1 MTRGCEA
8 EQVPVANAAGVF
20 ARARAAA
27 GELRQTPVR
36 ERTRRL
42 AKLRD
47 LIRDRREAIVDR
59 VIRET
64 RKSRTDA
71 LVSEIIGVLDHLTYL
86 EKFAPRILAD
96 RSVHTPL
103 TLMGKKSKVVFEPLG
118 VVLVISPWNYPFYQA
133 IVPITSAFVAGN
145 SVVYKP
151 SEHTPLQGLVEQLLQ
166 DAGFRA
172 SWVQFVYGAGEIGAS
187 LISERPDKVFFTGST
202 ATGRKILAQAA
213 PLLVPVEL
221 ELGGKDPMI
230 VFEDANL
237 DRAAAGAAWGAL
249 TNTGQS
255 CTSVEVVYVQDS
267 VYERFRSKLLDEV
280 SAIRQSADTGPD
292 VDIGGMTVEL
302 QAEIVRKQVE
312 DAEGRSARIEPAAHE
327 SGLLQPPRVID
338 NLTPEMK
345 LLTEE
350 TFGPLVPLVRFRDEQ
365 EVIEKANASPY
376 GLSASVWTADPAR
389 ADRVAR
395 AIVTGNV
402 SINNVMLTEG
412 NPALPF
418 GGIKQSGF
426 GRYKGEFGLY
436 SFSNIKSIL
445 VDKNA
450 GKIEANWFPYTAA
463 KYDAFSR
470 LIANL
475 YSRGPLAFI
484 RFALAGMKLE
494 SLAKRSRRRAG

>member
-1 MTRGCEA
+1 M
-8 EQVPVANAAGVF
+8 
-20 ARARAAA
+20 
-27 GELRQTPVR
+27 
-36 ERTRRL
+36 RRL

-96 RSVHTPL
+96 RRVHTPL

-213 PLLVPVEL
+213 PLLVPVEI

-255 CTSVEVVYVQDS
+255 CTSVEVVYVQET
-267 VYERFRSKLLDEV
+267 VYDRFRELLIGEV
-280 SAIRQSADTGPD
+280 KAIRQSTDTGPD
-292 VDIGGMTVEL
+292 VDIGGMTVEF
-302 QAEIVRKQVE
+302 QAEIVRKQVL
-312 DAEGRSARIEPAAHE
+312 DAKSLGARIEPAAEE
-327 SGLLQPPRVID
+327 SGSLLRPVVVD
-338 NLTPEMK
+338 NLTPTMK
-345 LLTEE
+345 LMNEE
-350 TFGPLVPLVRFRDEQ
+350 TFGPLIPLVEFRDEQ

-376 GLSASVWTADPAR
+376 GLSASVWTNDPAR

-494 SLAKRSRRRAG
+494 SLAKRPRRRAG